1 MNRPAVSLGPTV
13 AEDMEALPAGLREG
27 WTGSSAAE
35 LGLLDSVAENAARCG
50 LPGAAVETC
59 EALAARAHPHPHLDT
74 RVTAPTSTHG
84 QRPHTVAGLADDEQL
99 SQVAGHLYL
108 KMYGAAGG
116 R

>member
-1 MNRPAVSLGPTV
+1 
-13 AEDMEALPAGLREG
+13 MEALPAGLREG

-35 LGLLDSVAENAARCG
+35 LGLLDSVAENGARCG

-59 EALAARAHPHPHLDT
+59 EALAARAHHT
-74 RVTAPTSTHG
+74 PTSTRVSLRRHRLTG
-84 QRPHTVAGLADDEQL
+84 SARTVAGLADDEQL